1 MPFKKIKSRLALKKI
16 VRKLKAKNIKIAF
29 TNGCFDILHLGHVR
43 YLEDAKK
50 CADILVA
57 AVNDDNS
64 VKRLKGNRRPIFP
77 LKDRMEVLAALSSID
92 YVTSFTEDT
101 PAEIIKFLKPDVI
114 VKGADYSVKNI
125 VGRDIVKSYGGK
137 TIRVKYLK
145 GYSVSRLIKRITGRY
160 QPQ

>member
-1 MPFKKIKSRLALKKI
+1 MSYKKIKSRLALKKVI
-16 VRKLKAKNIKIAF
+16 GKLKAEGMKIAF
-29 TNGCFDILHLGHVR
+29 TNGCFDILHLGHIR

-50 CADILVA
+50 CADILVV

-77 LKDRMEVLAALSSID
+77 LKDRMDVLAALSSID

-101 PAEIIKFLKPDVI
+101 PAEIIKFLRPDII
-114 VKGADYSVKNI
+114 VKGADYRVKDI
-125 VGRDIVKSYGGK
+125 VGRDTVKSYGGK
-137 TIRVKYLK
+137 TIRVRYLK

-160 QPQ
+160 HPQ